1 MGAEIT
7 DHHEG
12 IVTVK
17 LNGMLTQSELAHLQ
31 KATADIIRAQGKVRI
46 LVLAGQFTGWE
57 RGDWN
62 DFSFESEFDP
72 SIEKMAIVGDKRWED
87 LALLFTA
94 RDLRQFPIEYFA
106 MGDLETARAWIKA
119 YP

>member
-1 MGAEIT
+1 MSAEIT
-7 DHHEG
+7 DAGER
-12 IVTVK
+12 VVK
-17 LNGMLTQSELAHLQ
+17 VNLSGLLTQSELAHLQ
-31 KATADIIRAQGKVRI
+31 KAMADIIRVQGRIRI

-57 RGDWN
+57 RGDWD

-94 RDLRQFPIEYFA
+94 RDLRQFPIEYFTT
-106 MGDLETARAWIKA
+106 GELESARAWLKA
-119 YP
+119 NP

>member
-7 DHHEG
+7 DARESV
-12 IVTVK
+12 VTVN
-17 LNGMLTQSELAHLQ
+17 LSGMLTQSELAQLQ
-31 KATADIIRAQGKVRI
+31 KAAADIIRVQGKVRI
-46 LVLAGQFTGWE
+46 LVLAGHFTGWE

-62 DFSFESEFDP
+62 DFSFQSEFDL

-87 LALLFTA
+87 LALLFTT

-106 MGDLETARAWIKA
+106 TGDLETARAWIEA
-119 YP
+119 NP